1 MIDDLTLK
9 GVTEPYRM
17 FTSRAEYRLLLRAD
31 NADLRLTETGHNLG
45 VVGSYRFK
53 KYSDKKEN
61 LEKLNNIVKNQYVTP
76 NALSKI
82 GIQINQDGKKRSAF
96 DLLAYPNIDM
106 NKIDKI
112 FGLNLKQYSRE
123 ILDQIS
129 TEAHYKGYIKKQ
141 ETEIISLTKE
151 EKVEIPIN
159 INYGLIPSL
168 STEIVEKLTKIKPKN
183 LSQASRID
191 GVTPAALSVILSYI
205 KTKVKSQKLA

>member
-1 MIDDLTLK
+1 MCIRD
-9 GVTEPYRM
+9 R
-17 FTSRAEYRLLLRAD
+17 
-31 NADLRLTETGHNLG
+31 
-45 VVGSYRFK
+45 
-53 KYSDKKEN
+53 
-61 LEKLNNIVKNQYVTP
+61 
-76 NALSKI
+76 
-82 GIQINQDGKKRSAF
+82 INQDGKKRSAF

-112 FGLNLKQYSRE
+112 FALNLKQYSRE

-141 ETEIISLTKE
+141 ETEIISLAKE
-151 EKVEIPIN
+151 EKVEIPNN

-191 GVTPAALSVILSYI
+191 GVTPAALSVILSFI